1 MGAGPFVLELVAVF
15 VLTALLLNKY
25 ADWRRHHFIVTLSTF
40 IGWYFSF
47 IIIFVLPLDVA
58 ITFYNRCELERDR
71 ALNVSDVD
79 SIYCERPGGYVPDA
93 VLLCLWRIV
102 YWTAQVLTWLVLPFM
117 QSYVNAGDF
126 KTSGKLRAALFN
138 NAVYY
143 GLYMTVF
150 TVILVYAIIKGVV
163 INREHLKVILVS
175 ASNTWGL
182 FLLVILLGHG
192 FVELP
197 RSLWHMGSRE
207 YRLHKTYFNIDK
219 LSSDKNEAE
228 EAVKETYR
236 ETRAVLNILKNE
248 HGAREKAQIILSKF
262 PEEVVSELFP
272 ARNVMDFSSLN
283 AADLSSVSSD
293 KYLIRLHKKVISA
306 VQYHHRTIAQWRSLI
321 QHALFLEDLAQAEVT
336 GKLELNSPSILP
348 EKVQFFW
355 LVVAQRPL
363 CKVLS
368 VLLACMTILI
378 LISECTFFI
387 VSPTLTPAGIIV
399 DYAAKR
405 FHYKYTQLVAMGIIC
420 YLCSCA
426 YFTVFRLKIYQYY
439 HLDPNRHT
447 DGNSLLFS
455 AILLCRLTP
464 PICLNFL
471 GMIHL
476 DSHVTM
482 AKDFGV
488 ETQFT
493 RLMGHLDVLPILA
506 KGINIYLPICIL
518 IFCAVTYYKLGTRL
532 LHSLGFDQFVASDEF
547 TQDMV
552 IAGRALVQLER
563 SSRKR
568 HKERTRREEQWTGR
582 LGALRSGRRQVPEDE
597 QPIMSAEEANSDYD
611 SWVLPPPVNRE
622 HDIGLRKEHPL
633 PKNIFDDMNPGGMSE
648 QDRLERLFGNPFLPP
663 KPERKP
669 EKEFVYTPSAYVTM
683 IDQMIGCRSRPWN
696 PERTPIVPR
705 MTLSIPPMSREELFL
720 SRAMENCAVKSV
732 IAGVLGLGV
741 GVAFG
746 LFTASVDPSIS
757 MVGGDPTKQLTLKE
771 TWKEMSGRMKSYGK
785 NFGSIGFMFSGTECI
800 LETVRAKSDWK
811 NGTYSGAIV
820 GGILGLRAGIKPA
833 LWGAAGFAA
842 FSTLIDHWMRG

>member
-1 MGAGPFVLELVAVF
+1 MLWLLYTPDDYDNLLSIWRLIHNHAPIHNLLVVAWASHAIFACGRVLGTPEKRAVLRGVTMLRTLQSARSLSTSVVRKQDLVQQAFIKKIREYAQKGGDLSSSDPAVKKALSDELNRLAAKFQLANADVVGKLPTNFETPKPCWIQDMGAGPFVLELVAVF

-58 ITFYNRCELERDR
+58 IYADWRRHHFIVTLSTFIGWYFSFIIIFVLPLDVAIYADWRRHHFIVTLSTFIGWYFSFIIIFVLPLDVAITFYNRCELERDR
-71 ALNVSDVD
+71 ALNISDVD
-79 SIYCERPGGYVPDA
+79 SVYCERPGGYVPDA
-93 VLLCLWRIV
+93 VLLYLWRIV
-102 YWTAQVLTWLVLPFM
+102 YWTAQFLTWCVHFFI
-117 QSYVNAGDF
+117 G
-126 KTSGKLRAALFN
+126 
-138 NAVYY
+138 
-143 GLYMTVF
+143 
-150 TVILVYAIIKGVV
+150 
-163 INREHLKVILVS
+163 
-175 ASNTWGL
+175 
-182 FLLVILLGHG
+182 
-192 FVELP
+192 
-197 RSLWHMGSRE
+197 
-207 YRLHKTYFNIDK
+207 
-219 LSSDKNEAE
+219 
-228 EAVKETYR
+228 

-293 KYLIRLHKKVISA
+293 KYLVVSELFPARNVMDFSSLNAADLSSVSSDKYLIRLHKKVISS

-321 QHALFLEDLAQAEVT
+321 QHALFLEDLAQAEFT

-368 VLLACMTILI
+368 MLLACMTILI

-455 AILLCRLTP
+455 A
-464 PICLNFL
+464 
-471 GMIHL
+471 M
-476 DSHVTM
+476 
-482 AKDFGV
+482 
-488 ETQFT
+488 
-493 RLMGHLDVLPILA
+493 
-506 KGINIYLPICIL
+506 
-518 IFCAVTYYKLGTRL
+518 LGTRL

-563 SSRKR
+563 SSRR
-568 HKERTRREEQWTGR
+568 RQKERTRREEQWTGR

-633 PKNIFDDMNPGGMSE
+633 PKNIFDDM
-648 QDRLERLFGNPFLPP
+648 
-663 KPERKP
+663 
-669 EKEFVYTPSAYVTM
+669 
-683 IDQMIGCRSRPWN
+683 
-696 PERTPIVPR
+696 
-705 MTLSIPPMSREELFL
+705 
-720 SRAMENCAVKSV
+720 
-732 IAGVLGLGV
+732 
-741 GVAFG
+741 
-746 LFTASVDPSIS
+746 
-757 MVGGDPTKQLTLKE
+757 
-771 TWKEMSGRMKSYGK
+771 
-785 NFGSIGFMFSGTECI
+785 
-800 LETVRAKSDWK
+800 
-811 NGTYSGAIV
+811 
-820 GGILGLRAGIKPA
+820 
-833 LWGAAGFAA
+833 
-842 FSTLIDHWMRG
+842 